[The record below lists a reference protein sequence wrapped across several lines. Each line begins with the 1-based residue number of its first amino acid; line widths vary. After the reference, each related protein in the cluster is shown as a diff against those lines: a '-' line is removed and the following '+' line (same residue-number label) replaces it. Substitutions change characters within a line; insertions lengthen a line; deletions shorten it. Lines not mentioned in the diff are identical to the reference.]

1 MAYDLLVTNG
11 CIVDGSGMPA
21 FFGDVAIRNGK
32 IIEVGKLSGPARRTI
47 NAEGLVVA
55 PGFIDNHCHYDAQV
69 LWDPLCSFSS
79 YHGATTVIFGNCS
92 LGLAP
97 VKPSDREKVASML
110 SYVEAI
116 PMDVLQAGVPWNW
129 TSFPEYMQTVEQRL
143 GVNAAMFIGHSAV
156 RYYAMGEASQ
166 EDQRPATAD
175 ELATMQAVIGEAL
188 HAGAIG
194 LSITR
199 NRNHFDL
206 EGKRISAACAP
217 EDELFAVTDVL
228 RQLGT
233 GIIQCGGGA
242 NPEIDNRLMS
252 RLSAACGRRLM
263 YNTILQSA
271 RSPERWKQHLAI
283 VEATCKAGN
292 RALPLCSPKPIK
304 QRFTMRNCQVFRG
317 MLHWHPILIAPD
329 DEKLQS
335 YRDTGVREKLRADLE
350 APPGPN
356 TVFSKRWDLMVVE
369 AAKLPKNQA
378 LKGKNMA
385 QIAAQQGKDVLDA
398 FLDLAVEE
406 NLDTVF
412 VLGEINVEPEAV
424 RTLLTSPYTV
434 VGLSDGGAHV
444 QFDSGVGYSTTLLGY
459 WVREQQI
466 MSLEEA
472 IRQLTFVSASAFGIY
487 DRGLIRPGMAADLT
501 IFNPDTVQPL
511 PEDVVHDFPN
521 NGWRLRE
528 RAQGIAYTVV
538 NGQVLMEQGEH
549 SGNLPGRILRNALA
563 SASL

>member
-1 MAYDLLVTNG
+1 MAYDLLVQNG
-11 CIVDGSGMPA
+11 RIVDGSGMPA
-21 FFGDVAIRNGK
+21 FFGDVAVRDGRIV
-32 IIEVGKLSGPARRTI
+32 EVGKLSGAARRTI
-47 NAEGLVVA
+47 NADGLVVA

-97 VKPSDREKVASML
+97 VKPEDREKIAGML

-116 PMDVLQAGVPWNW
+116 PMDVLAAGVPWNW
-129 TSFPEYMQTVEQRL
+129 TTFPEYMHVVEQRL
-143 GVNAAMFIGHSAV
+143 GVNAGILMGHSAV

-166 EDQRPATAD
+166 EDQRPATPEQVAV
-175 ELATMQAVIGEAL
+175 MQQLVREGME
-188 HAGAIG
+188 AGALG
-194 LSITR
+194 MSITR

-206 EGKRISAACAP
+206 EGKRISGACAP
-217 EDELFAVTDVL
+217 EEELFAITDVL
-228 RQLGT
+228 RQVGT
-233 GIIQCGGGA
+233 GVIQCGGGA
-242 NPEIDNRLMS
+242 APEMENRLIS
-252 RLSAACGRRLM
+252 RLSAACGRRIL

-271 RSPERWKQHLAI
+271 RAPERWKEHLAI
-283 VEATCKAGN
+283 VEETCKAGN

-304 QRFTMRNCQVFRG
+304 QRFTMHNCQVFRG

-329 DEKLQS
+329 DEKLQAYADS
-335 YRDTGVREKLRADLE
+335 GVREKLRADLDG
-350 APPGPN
+350 PLGPN
-356 TVFSKRWDLMVVE
+356 AVFSKRWDLMVVE
-369 AAKLPKNQA
+369 EPKLPKNQA
-378 LKGKNMA
+378 LKGKHVA
-385 QIAAQQGKDVLDA
+385 QIAAEQGKAALDA

-406 NLDTVF
+406 RLDTVF
-412 VLGEINVEPEAV
+412 VLGEINVERDAV
-424 RTLLTSPYTV
+424 ATLLTSPYTV

-487 DRGLIRPGMAADLT
+487 DRGLIRPGLAADLT
-501 IFNPDTVQPL
+501 LFDADTVQAL

-521 NGWRLRE
+521 NGWRMRE
-528 RAQGIAYTVV
+528 RAQGIAYTIV
-538 NGQVLMEQGEH
+538 NGTALMEHGEPTTA
-549 SGNLPGRILRNALA
+549 LPGRVLRNALVTA
-563 SASL
+563 P

>member
-1 MAYDLLVTNG
+1 
-11 CIVDGSGMPA
+11 
-21 FFGDVAIRNGK
+21 
-32 IIEVGKLSGPARRTI
+32 
-47 NAEGLVVA
+47 
-55 PGFIDNHCHYDAQV
+55 
-69 LWDPLCSFSS
+69 
-79 YHGATTVIFGNCS
+79 
-92 LGLAP
+92 
-97 VKPSDREKVASML
+97 
-110 SYVEAI
+110 
-116 PMDVLQAGVPWNW
+116 MDVLQAGVPWNW
-129 TSFPEYMQTVEQRL
+129 TSFPEYMQAVAQRL
-143 GVNAAMFIGHSAV
+143 GVNTGMLIGHSAV
-156 RYYAMGEASQ
+156 RYYAMGAASQ
-166 EDQRPATAD
+166 EDQRAASAD
-175 ELATMQAVIGEAL
+175 ELATMQALIRDGME
-188 HAGAIG
+188 AGALG

-206 EGKRISAACAP
+206 EGRRISAACAP

-233 GIIQCGGGA
+233 GVIQCGGGA

-271 RSPERWKQHLAI
+271 RAPERWKEHLAI
-283 VEATCKAGN
+283 VEDTCKAGN

-329 DEKLQS
+329 EEKLQS
-335 YRDTGVREKLRADLE
+335 YRDAGVREKLRADLE

-356 TVFSKRWDLMVVE
+356 AVFSKRWDLMVVE
-369 AAKLPKNQA
+369 EPQLPKNQA

-412 VLGEINVEPEAV
+412 VLGEINVDRDAV

-549 SGNLPGRILRNALA
+549 SGNLPGRVLRNALA

>member
-1 MAYDLLVTNG
+1 MAYDLLVQNG
-11 CIVDGSGMPA
+11 RIVDGSGMPA
-21 FFGDVAIRNGK
+21 FTGDVAIHHGK
-32 IIEVGKLSGPARRTI
+32 IVEVGKLSGAARRTI

-97 VKPSDREKVASML
+97 VKPTDRDKLAGML

-129 TSFPEYMQTVEQRL
+129 TSFPEYMQAVAQRL
-143 GVNAAMFIGHSAV
+143 GVNAGMLIGHSAV
-156 RYYAMGEASQ
+156 RYYAMGETSQ
-166 EDQRPATAD
+166 EDQRAASAD
-175 ELATMQAVIGEAL
+175 ELATMQALIRDGME
-188 HAGAIG
+188 AGALG

-206 EGKRISAACAP
+206 EGRRISAACAP

-233 GIIQCGGGA
+233 GVIQCGGGA

-271 RSPERWKQHLAI
+271 RSPERWKHHLAI
-283 VEATCKAGN
+283 VEDTCKAGN

-317 MLHWHPILIAPD
+317 LLHWHPILIAPD
-329 DEKLQS
+329 EEKLQS
-335 YRDTGVREKLRADLE
+335 YRDAGVREKLRADLE

-356 TVFSKRWDLMVVE
+356 AVFSKRWDLMVVE
-369 AAKLPKNQA
+369 EPKLPKNQA
-378 LKGKNMA
+378 LQGKNMA

-412 VLGEINVEPEAV
+412 VLGEINVDRDAV

-487 DRGLIRPGMAADLT
+487 DRGLIRPGMAADVT
-501 IFNPDTVQPL
+501 IFDPDTVQPL

-549 SGNLPGRILRNALA
+549 SGALPGRVLRNALA

>member
-1 MAYDLLVTNG
+1 MAYDLLVQNG
-11 CIVDGSGMPA
+11 RIVDGSGMPA
-21 FFGDVAIRNGK
+21 FMGDVAIHHGK
-32 IIEVGKLSGPARRTI
+32 IVEVGKLSGAARRTI
-47 NAEGLVVA
+47 NADGLVVA

-97 VKPSDREKVASML
+97 VKPADRDKLAGML

-129 TSFPEYMQTVEQRL
+129 TSFPEYMQAVAQRL
-143 GVNAAMFIGHSAV
+143 GVNAGMLIGHSAV
-156 RYYAMGEASQ
+156 RYYAMGAASQ
-166 EDQRPATAD
+166 EDQRAASAD
-175 ELATMQAVIGEAL
+175 ELATMQALIRDGME
-188 HAGAIG
+188 AGALG

-233 GIIQCGGGA
+233 GVIQCGGGA

-271 RSPERWKQHLAI
+271 RTPERWKHHLAI
-283 VEATCKAGN
+283 VEETCKAGN

-335 YRDTGVREKLRADLE
+335 YRDAGVREKLRADLE

-356 TVFSKRWDLMVVE
+356 AVFSKRWDLMLVE
-369 AAKLPKNQA
+369 EPQLPKNQG
-378 LKGKNMA
+378 LKGKSMA
-385 QIAAQQGKDVLDA
+385 QIAAQRGKDVLDA

-412 VLGEINVEPEAV
+412 VLGEINVDRDAV

-487 DRGLIRPGMAADLT
+487 DRGLIRPGLAADVT

-549 SGNLPGRILRNALA
+549 SGALPGRVLRHALA
-563 SASL
+563 SASQ

>member
-1 MAYDLLVTNG
+1 
-11 CIVDGSGMPA
+11 
-21 FFGDVAIRNGK
+21 
-32 IIEVGKLSGPARRTI
+32 
-47 NAEGLVVA
+47 
-55 PGFIDNHCHYDAQV
+55 
-69 LWDPLCSFSS
+69 
-79 YHGATTVIFGNCS
+79 
-92 LGLAP
+92 LAP
-97 VKPSDREKVASML
+97 VKPADRDKLAGML

-129 TSFPEYMQTVEQRL
+129 TSFPEYMQAVAQRL
-143 GVNAAMFIGHSAV
+143 GVNAGMLIGHSAV
-156 RYYAMGEASQ
+156 RYYAMGETSQ
-166 EDQRPATAD
+166 EDQRAASAD
-175 ELATMQAVIGEAL
+175 ELATMQGLIRDGME
-188 HAGAIG
+188 AGALG

-206 EGKRISAACAP
+206 EGRRISAACAP

-233 GIIQCGGGA
+233 GVIQCGGGA
-242 NPEIDNRLMS
+242 NPEIDHRLMS

-271 RSPERWKQHLAI
+271 RSPERWKHHLAI
-283 VEATCKAGN
+283 VEDTCKAGN

-335 YRDTGVREKLRADLE
+335 YRDAGVREKLRADLE

-356 TVFSKRWDLMVVE
+356 AVFSKRWDLMVVE
-369 AAKLPKNQA
+369 EPKLPKNQG
-378 LKGKNMA
+378 LQGKNMA

-412 VLGEINVEPEAV
+412 VLGEINVDRDAV

-487 DRGLIRPGMAADLT
+487 DRGLIRPGMAADVT

-528 RAQGIAYTVV
+528 RAQGIVYTVV

-549 SGNLPGRILRNALA
+549 SGALPGRILRNALA

>member
-1 MAYDLLVTNG
+1 MAYDLLVKNG
-11 CIVDGSGMPA
+11 RVVDGSGMPA
-21 FFGDVAIRNGK
+21 FVGDVAIRHGK
-32 IIEVGKLSGPARRTI
+32 IVELGKLSGAATRTI
-47 NAEGLVVA
+47 DAEGLVVA

-79 YHGATTVIFGNCS
+79 FHGATTVIFGNCS

-97 VKPSDREKVASML
+97 VKPRDREKLASML

-129 TSFPEYMQTVEQRL
+129 TSFPEYMQAVEQRL

-166 EDQRPATAD
+166 EDQRSATPD
-175 ELATMQAVIGEAL
+175 ELATMQAVVREAL
-188 HAGAIG
+188 EAGAIG

-228 RQLGT
+228 RQVGT
-233 GIIQCGGGA
+233 GVIQCGGGA

-252 RLSAACGRRLM
+252 RLSTASGRRLM

-271 RSPERWKQHLAI
+271 RSPERWKEHLAI
-283 VEATCKAGN
+283 VEETCKAGH

-317 MLHWHPILIAPD
+317 MLHWHPLLIAPD
-329 DEKLQS
+329 DEKLQA
-335 YRDTGVREKLRADLE
+335 YRDAGVREKLRGDLE
-350 APPGPN
+350 APLGPN
-356 TVFSKRWDLMVVE
+356 AVFSKRWDLMVVE
-369 AAKLPKNQA
+369 EPKLPKNQS
-378 LKGKNMA
+378 LKGKNLL
-385 QIAAQQGKDVLDA
+385 QIATQQGKDVLDA

-412 VLGEINVEPEAV
+412 VLGEINVEPDAV
-424 RTLLTSPYTV
+424 RTLLSSPYTV

-501 IFNPDTVQPL
+501 IFNPDTVQAL

-528 RAQGIAYTVV
+528 RAQGIEYTVV
-538 NGQVLMEQGEH
+538 NGQVLMQQGEP
-549 SGNLPGRILRNALA
+549 SGALPGRVLRNALA
-563 SASL
+563 TASS

>member
-1 MAYDLLVTNG
+1 M
-11 CIVDGSGMPA
+11 
-21 FFGDVAIRNGK
+21 
-32 IIEVGKLSGPARRTI
+32 
-47 NAEGLVVA
+47 
-55 PGFIDNHCHYDAQV
+55 
-69 LWDPLCSFSS
+69 
-79 YHGATTVIFGNCS
+79 
-92 LGLAP
+92 
-97 VKPSDREKVASML
+97 
-110 SYVEAI
+110 
-116 PMDVLQAGVPWNW
+116 
-129 TSFPEYMQTVEQRL
+129 
-143 GVNAAMFIGHSAV
+143 GHSAV
-156 RYYAMGEASQ
+156 RYYAMGTASQ

-175 ELATMQAVIGEAL
+175 ELATMQALIRDGLE
-188 HAGAIG
+188 AGALG

-206 EGKRISAACAP
+206 EGRRISAACAP

-228 RQLGT
+228 RQVGT
-233 GIIQCGGGA
+233 GVIQCGGGA

-283 VEATCKAGN
+283 VEETCKAGN

-335 YRDTGVREKLRADLE
+335 YRDAGVREKLRADLE

-356 TVFSKRWDLMVVE
+356 AVFSKRWDLMVVDE
-369 AAKLPKNQA
+369 PKLPKNQA

-412 VLGEINVEPEAV
+412 VLGEINVDPDAV

-487 DRGLIRPGMAADLT
+487 DRGLIRPGLAADLT
-501 IFNPDTVQPL
+501 IFDADAVQPL

-549 SGNLPGRILRNALA
+549 SGALPGRVLRNALV